1 MLYVNAEALNPK
13 GTDRV
18 ITSLATAFTVLPVAA
33 ASAHM
38 TQQAP
43 ARFLVTTFNSGH
55 RTR

>member
-1 MLYVNAEALNPK
+1 VLYVNAEALNPK